1 MIKKKEK
8 DILAA
13 NIGIPRMLPS
23 IWSSAKFIAYFITEK
38 REEWGKTSVVNSP
51 FKSFLSTSTLF
62 FCLFFHNLKV
72 PINLAN
78 ILTHD
83 SPRNWIWCAE
93 TVPCTRYNFSCQ
105 QRKSTNYSTSIFLN
119 QYFHYL
125 CPTPGEGLPAGEG
138 GAYPVLLKIL
148 RSCHGSTTPPLLVQL
163 VEFIEFQGR
172 SSEKAKQENRVKPEP
187 VVR

>member
-93 TVPCTRYNFSCQ
+93 TVPCTRYNFSR
-105 QRKSTNYSTSIFLN
+105 QRKFTNYSASIFLN
-119 QYFHYL
+119 PDYHYTNVQFVEGCLQEKVVHTL
-125 CPTPGEGLPAGEG
+125 CFSKFCAAAME
-138 GAYPVLLKIL
+138 L
-148 RSCHGSTTPPLLVQL
+148 RHLHCWCNWSN
-163 VEFIEFQGR
+163 
-172 SSEKAKQENRVKPEP
+172 SSSSQEDLQKRQIKK
-187 VVR
+187 R